1 MFAFAWPEPGHPLIN
16 VVSQVPPNLDF
27 TKPRNGYAA
36 SLGKQI
42 LPGSLNITSGAQQNA
57 GRPTPFR

>member
-1 MFAFAWPEPGHPLIN
+1 
-16 VVSQVPPNLDF
+16 VDF
-27 TKPRNGYAA
+27 TKPPKGYVA

-57 GRPTPFR
+57 GTVDAVSLNC